1 LEVETLDAI
10 RYAGNVVETMNELM
24 NQRESQTGWGTR
36 KPLWSDFVFAEPVW
50 KRTQSL
56 PLTLGVLKGEGIGPE
71 VIDATLRVFAA
82 VQSVGGLQ
90 FTVKVGGIIGAESEA
105 ACGKPLSD
113 EVTNFCRE
121 IFSVGG
127 AILSG
132 PGGGRFVYDL
142 RREFDLFCKLS
153 PLRVSDALLQDTR
166 FKPEHL
172 KNVDILLVRENVGG
186 LYQGKWSDKLSPNGE
201 RSAEQ
206 SFAYTESQVRRI
218 IEIAARIAAN
228 RRGKLSVIV
237 KDGGVPAITALWRE
251 CATDIARVEKVELS
265 FLNIDLAAYRLVQL
279 PHEFDVIVAPNLF
292 GDVLA
297 DLGGALL
304 GSRALSFSGNFS
316 ATSSAVYQT
325 NHGAAYDLAGK
336 NLANPAGQM
345 FSLAM
350 LLRESFG
357 LTQEAQRIENAVT
370 EIWRDGWRTADLCSS
385 GQRRL
390 GTREMGELVAEKII
404 ARK

>member
-1 LEVETLDAI
+1 
-10 RYAGNVVETMNELM
+10 MNKLI
-24 NQRESQTGWGTR
+24 NRH
-36 KPLWSDFVFAEPVW
+36 KPERVAPAEISLWSDFIFAEPVRR
-50 KRTQSL
+50 RTQTQ
-56 PLTLGVLKGEGIGPE
+56 PLAVGVLKGEGIGPE
-71 VIDATLRVFAA
+71 VIDATLRVLAA
-82 VQSVGGLQ
+82 VQSVGDLR
-90 FTVKVGGIIGAESEA
+90 FTVKMGGVIGAESEA

-113 EVTNFCRE
+113 EVGAFCRD
-121 IFSVGG
+121 IFARGG

-153 PLRVSDALLQDTR
+153 PLRASDALVQDTR

-186 LYQGKWSDKLSPNGE
+186 LYQGQWNDTVAARGE
-201 RSAEQ
+201 RIAEQ
-206 SFAYTESQVRRI
+206 SFCYTESQVRRI
-218 IEIAARIAAN
+218 VEIAARLAAH

-237 KDGGVPAITALWRE
+237 KDGGVPSITALWRD
-251 CATDIARVEKVELS
+251 CAAATARDENVEVS
-265 FLNIDLAAYRLVQL
+265 FLNIDLAAYRLVQQ
-279 PHEFDVIVAPNLF
+279 PQEFDVIVAPNLF

-316 ATSSAVYQT
+316 ATGGAVYQT

-370 EIWRDGWRTADLCSS
+370 ELWRDGWRTADLCRV
-385 GQRRL
+385 GHRCV
-390 GTREMGELVAEKII
+390 GTREMGELVAEKIA